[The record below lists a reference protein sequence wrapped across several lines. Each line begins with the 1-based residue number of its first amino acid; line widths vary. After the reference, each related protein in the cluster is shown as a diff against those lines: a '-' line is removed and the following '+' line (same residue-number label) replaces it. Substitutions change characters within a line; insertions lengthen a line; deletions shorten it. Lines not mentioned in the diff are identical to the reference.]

1 MWPQT
6 VSLVEEAVLPPQK
19 GEILSGGE
27 VEGESIEGK
36 EEPTKVSV
44 QKEDV

>member
-19 GEILSGGE
+19 GEVLLSGGE
-27 VEGESIEGK
+27 AESIEDK
-36 EEPTKVSV
+36 DAATKVQV
-44 QKEDV
+44 EKEDV